1 MNKSKVVVV
10 EKEKKKPEHGFKR
23 KTIIQNISRKMD
35 RWIKSIEDEELRE
48 KVKLDYIVTGG
59 AIASMLLG
67 ELPNDYDVYFKT
79 PEVALA
85 LVKYYFNRLIPD
97 NTKVGRIDAKIVGN
111 SIKVLIKS
119 VGIARSED
127 DNFKD
132 YDYFEAGNG
141 DNIESYLDKESFK
154 DKKHYT
160 IAMISSNAISLH
172 GDIQIITRFIGN
184 PEEIHKN
191 YDFVHV
197 TNWYTHTEGLV
208 LYADALE
215 AILAKELRYV
225 GSLYPIC
232 TMFRIKKFLQRGW
245 SITAGEMLKIAWDIN
260 KLDLEDMGVFYE
272 QLVGCD
278 AAYFHEII
286 EILKK
291 NIDRSLD
298 RSYLHELINRVFDK
312 KSEEI
317 DEFHELTEEFVSGE

>member
-48 KVKLDYIVTGG
+48 KVKLDFIVTGG

-85 LVKYYFNRLIPD
+85 LVKYYINKLTPD
-97 NTKVGRIDAKIVGN
+97 NAKVGRIDARIVGN

-119 VGIARSED
+119 VGIVRSED

-154 DKKHYT
+154 DKKNYT

-208 LYADALE
+208 LQADALE

-232 TMFRIKKFLQRGW
+232 SMFRIKKFLQRGW

-260 KLDLEDMGVFYE
+260 KLNLDDMNVFYD
-272 QLVGCD
+272 QLIGVD
-278 AAYFHEII
+278 AAYFNELIN
-286 EILKK
+286 ILKK
-291 NIDRSLD
+291 ESNRDFD
-298 RSYLHELINRVFDK
+298 RSYLFEAINRVFDQK
-312 KSEEI
+312 DDAV
-317 DEFHELTEEFVSGE
+317 DELHELVETTEE